1 MADKDEK
8 IFNKVFNRELN
19 GYSTIEVDTYIN
31 NLIKMI
37 QDLKGKNSLL
47 KEQIDKERA
56 KMQSAISDL
65 ENKLFEQKIEA
76 QKQRNIDLKEE
87 QNE

>member
-31 NLIKMI
+31 DLIKMI

>member
-31 NLIKMI
+31 NLIKII

>member
-8 IFNKVFNRELN
+8 IFNEVFNRELN

-31 NLIKMI
+31 DLIKMI

>member
-1 MADKDEK
+1 
-8 IFNKVFNRELN
+8 
-19 GYSTIEVDTYIN
+19 
-31 NLIKMI
+31 MI